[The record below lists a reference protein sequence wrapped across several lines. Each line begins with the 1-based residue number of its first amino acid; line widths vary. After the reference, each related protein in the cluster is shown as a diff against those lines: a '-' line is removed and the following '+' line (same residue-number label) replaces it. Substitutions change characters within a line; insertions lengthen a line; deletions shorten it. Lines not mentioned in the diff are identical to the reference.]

1 MRSFVVDSPIENITV
16 IGAGNVGSQLCK
28 QLYFKGYKIDAII
41 NSGSNVSVKFL
52 DEINSVHV
60 DQIQNFPEK
69 SDAYLIAV
77 SDDQYEDVIAKFP
90 YRDKLMIHTSGSF
103 ESKKFEKITKRWGCL
118 YPLQTISKTKE
129 VNWKNVQFFTEC
141 AQEND
146 YLEMSTL
153 CKKAGFISQYANS
166 EKRKQLHIAAVVS
179 NNFTYHLLSLVKT
192 HCLKNNIDYNLL
204 RHLIEQSIEN
214 VTKENPFV
222 LQTGPAVRNDTKLIE
237 RQLSVLKNEH
247 ELKEIYDLFTRQII
261 QKHHHEL

>member
-1 MRSFVVDSPIENITV
+1 MKQASKVYAKSMIQNNGGEEKKDDNGTQNKD
-16 IGAGNVGSQLCK
+16 NVGKGGSRDEWKVQIRNIESSQ
-28 QLYFKGYKIDAII
+28 
-41 NSGSNVSVKFL
+41 
-52 DEINSVHV
+52 V
-60 DQIQNFPEK
+60 DQGDKDEQLRDTSLSQDFEAN
-69 SDAYLIAV
+69 A
-77 SDDQYEDVIAKFP
+77 DQYEDVIAKFP

-146 YLEMSTL
+146 YLKMSTL

-192 HCLKNNIDYNLL
+192 HCLKNNIDYNQL

-214 VTKENPFV
+214 VTQENPFV

-237 RQLSVLKNEH
+237 RQLSMLKNEH